1 MRITGGALKGRKV
14 KAPKGRGTRP
24 TTDMLRKAVF
34 DVLGPKEVSK
44 VLDLY
49 AGSGAFGFEA
59 LSRGAEEVV
68 LVEKDKRTAELIKK
82 NAESLGVKDRV
93 KVLSLDAKRAIR
105 VLAEKGKAFDL
116 IFMDPPYGDV
126 QKLPQVLE
134 EIILKEVLAK
144 GGMLIIQHPSRQDP
158 PQIEGLSL
166 KKTKTY
172 GDSAL
177 SFFIREV

>member
-1 MRITGGALKGRKV
+1 MRITGGIFKGRKV

-34 DVLGPKEVSK
+34 DVLGTKELGS

-49 AGSGAFGFEA
+49 AGSGSFGFEA

-68 LVEKDKRTAELIKK
+68 MVEKDKRTAELIKK
-82 NAESLGVKDRV
+82 NAEHLGIKDRI
-93 KVLSLDAKRAIR
+93 KVLSLDAKKAIR
-105 VLAEKGKAFDL
+105 VLAEKGKVFDL
-116 IFMDPPYGDV
+116 IFLDPPYGDLQTV
-126 QKLPQVLE
+126 GQVLE
-134 EIILKEVLAK
+134 EIVLKELLTEEGILVL
-144 GGMLIIQHPSRQDP
+144 QHPSRQRP
-158 PQIEGLSL
+158 PHTNGLL
-166 KKTKTY
+166 LQKTRTY